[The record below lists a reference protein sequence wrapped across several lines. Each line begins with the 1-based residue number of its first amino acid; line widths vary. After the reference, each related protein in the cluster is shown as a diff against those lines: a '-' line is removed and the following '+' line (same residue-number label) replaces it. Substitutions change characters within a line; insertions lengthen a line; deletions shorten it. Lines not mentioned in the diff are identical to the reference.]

1 MGAVAVQI
9 FVAGNDGE
17 AAPCALCGKFGFKH
31 TPGWGGGI
39 IYFSFAESLISETHS
54 SWKESEK
61 KIFQR
66 YLRAPSNG

>member
-31 TPGWGGGI
+31 TPGWDGGI
-39 IYFSFAESLISETHS
+39 IYFSFAKSLTSEAHS
-54 SWKESEK
+54 SWK
-61 KIFQR
+61 
-66 YLRAPSNG
+66 